1 MELLTTCHRTDAYW
15 MDGGAGQLHFLLQVQ
30 HPMYFFLLEN
40 VAIRGLSE
48 VKRQTPG
55 QLHSEVEAGGGR

>member
-1 MELLTTCHRTDAYW
+1 MRTGWMVELASCIFCCKYNNLCT
-15 MDGGAGQLHFLLQVQ
+15 
-30 HPMYFFLLEN
+30 FLLEN
-40 VAIRGLSE
+40 VATRGLSE